1 MKKGKKITDAELYVM
16 KVLWKNSPLTASQI
30 IDELK
35 EVTQWNPKTIHTL
48 ISRLVAKSVIG
59 SEKKGSYKLYFPLV
73 TEEYYQNVQT
83 KSFLEKVYNG
93 SFPLLITN
101 FIKEEKL
108 NEQEI
113 NELKAILDSQIDEGE
128 KLYQASY

>member
-1 MKKGKKITDAELYVM
+1 MKKGKKITEAELYVI

-59 SEKKGSYKLYFPLV
+59 AEKKGSYKLYFPLV

-128 KLYQASY
+128 KL

>member
-1 MKKGKKITDAELYVM
+1 MKKGKKITDAELYIM
-16 KVLWKNSPLTASQI
+16 KILWKKSPLPASQI

-35 EVTQWNPKTIHTL
+35 EETQWNPKTIHTL

-59 SEKKGSYKLYFPLV
+59 VQKESPCKLYFPLV
-73 TEEYYQNVQT
+73 SEEYYRNVQT

-93 SFPLLITN
+93 SFPLLIAN

-108 NEQEI
+108 SDQEI
-113 NELKAILDSQIDEGE
+113 NELKTILDSQIDEGE
-128 KLYQASY
+128 KS

>member
-1 MKKGKKITDAELYVM
+1 MKKGKKITEAELYVI

-35 EVTQWNPKTIHTL
+35 EDTQWNPKTIHTL

-108 NEQEI
+108 SEQEI
-113 NELKAILDSQIDEGE
+113 CELKAILDSQIDEGE